1 MKKTNFLILL
11 TLAVFILQGCSTIQS
26 RMRERQGAFNALPP
40 EEKKLVQQG
49 VIKTGMNQDAVY
61 IAMGNPSRALAKSVK
76 GVEYS
81 SWIYERLITQSIPA
95 WTYYYGRDC
104 RGRVVAYP
112 YYNPIYTYYDIPYFK
127 VTFKNG
133 KVVEWEQL

>member
-1 MKKTNFLILL
+1 MKIYACILSI
-11 TLAVFILQGCSTIQS
+11 VVMILSSGCSTIES
-26 RMRERQGAFNALPP
+26 RMREKQGAFNALSP
-40 EEKKLVQQG
+40 EEKQLVQKG

-61 IAMGNPSRALAKSVK
+61 IALGTPSRSLAKSVK
-76 GVEYS
+76 ETVYT
-81 SWIYERLITQSIPA
+81 SWIYERLMTQSIPQ
-95 WTYYYGRDC
+95 WTYVYGRDC